1 MFNNLTFG
9 KKLSFGYGIV
19 LFLMLIVSVVT
30 YNGIHGLIKSTG
42 WVEHTHKVIAVG
54 NRISA
59 SMVDMETGLRG
70 FMVTGDK
77 NYLDPYFS
85 GNKTFDKLIQE
96 APQLTNDNQT
106 QVARWKEVEQL
117 KKEWIN
123 KWAKPEIA
131 KREEIAKGTA
141 SISRFKQISS
151 RTLGKELFDG
161 IRTKLAKLNKLI
173 PSTNLQS
180 QHLLTKTTLALV
192 NMETGQRGF
201 LLSGQ
206 ESSLE
211 PYINGK
217 KDLVKYLNQ
226 LKNSTSGIS
235 TSIQAVENAV
245 NDWQNKVANI
255 EINARRDM
263 NKYKLTLDDLIQDMS
278 KGIGKKY
285 MDTIR
290 EKLNI
295 IIHAEEEMIITR
307 TKDQEDQANF
317 TILFTEIGTII
328 AILFGICIALFITK
342 NITSSLSGLNQAI
355 QNLIKTKDISTRIEI
370 SSKDEVAQVSSSFNS
385 YLQSLEDGVKEDQK
399 VIEAVKKAVEIAKTG
414 LMKQTITES
423 TRNQGLEELKI
434 GFNELLE
441 VVAQK
446 VCGNLN
452 KIQNALNSYQKLD
465 FTHRVEGNLGE
476 VSIGLNSLAEIING
490 MLVENKANG
499 LTLGESSSIL
509 LNNVETLNKNS
520 NAAAAALEETAAAL
534 EEITSNIS
542 SNTDNVVKMAGFAKS
557 LNTSAYKGEKLAEE
571 TTIAM
576 NDIDEKVN
584 AINDS
589 ISVIDQIAF
598 QTNILSLNAAVEAA
612 TAGEAGKGFAVVA
625 QEVRNLASRSAEA
638 ANEIK
643 ALVSNA
649 TEKANE
655 GKQIADQMIDGYH
668 GLNENISKT
677 IELISDVES
686 ASKEQLSGIE
696 QINDAVNHLDQQ
708 TQENAMIA
716 SQTQDVS
723 AQTDTIAKLVVSNA
737 NEKEFLGKNDVQA
750 KNMGKMQTP
759 SPTTNINI
767 KSNNVTK
774 QSKVTETNSKT
785 IKPITTVNNDDEWD
799 SF

>member
-655 GKQIADQMIDGYH
+655 GKQIADQMIEGYH